1 VAAMAPT
8 ISSRKNIDR
17 TSPGPARPSRPTVGD
32 VVASRPT
39 ARADLFAIAI
49 VPNRGEL
56 VPACYDRALHIVR
69 TSAREH
75 GVDGWYTCDHTHY
88 ARIARHRTSSAQ

>member
-1 VAAMAPT
+1 VAAMRPT
-8 ISSRKNIDR
+8 ISSREKIDR
-17 TSPGPARPSRPTVGD
+17 ASPGPATPSRPTVGD

-56 VPACYDRALHIVR
+56 LPARYDKALKIVR
-69 TSAREH
+69 TSARER
-75 GVDGWYTCDHTHY
+75 GVDGWYTCDHTHF
-88 ARIARHRTSSAQ
+88 ARIARHRTSSEP